1 MTDNLDLVGR
11 AAMEHLS
18 LKHAARERAL
28 PKSRAAIRYCANS
41 IRATHRQE
49 FRVAEEL
56 ASQAYALLVEMSNDL
71 RDYQD
76 VFYAGF
82 VQDAQKEYAEAV
94 TFAALVQHRP
104 LPTAS
109 ELSIGWAAY
118 LNGLG
123 ETVGEL
129 RRHLLDQLRH
139 ITIESESESVVP
151 RFIVGNSDNDQLRHG
166 TIESCESLLDHMDD
180 IYALLTTI
188 DFPDAVTSGLRRTT
202 DAARGVLE
210 KTRGDLT
217 TAVGQAQLQQT
228 MRALQQELHHPL
240 PPIA

>member
-1 MTDNLDLVGR
+1 MDNLDLMGQ
-11 AAMEHLS
+11 AAIQHLS

-49 FRVAEEL
+49 FHIAEEL
-56 ASQAYALLVEMSNDL
+56 AAQASALLTEMSTDL
-71 RDYQD
+71 RDHQD

-94 TFAALVQHRP
+94 TFAALVQQRP

-109 ELSIGWAAY
+109 ELSISWSAY

-123 ETVGEL
+123 EAVGEL
-129 RRHLLDQLRH
+129 RRYILDQLRH
-139 ITIESESESVVP
+139 GSFE
-151 RFIVGNSDNDQLRHG
+151 R
-166 TIESCESLLDHMDD
+166 CESLLDIMDD

-188 DFPDAVTSGLRRTT
+188 DFPDAVTAGLRRTT
-202 DAARGVLE
+202 DATRGILE

-217 TAVGQAQLQQT
+217 TAVGQAQLQRA
-228 MRALQQELHHPL
+228 MLALQQELHHPP
-240 PPIA
+240 PPIAY

>member
-1 MTDNLDLVGR
+1 MLMTDNLDLVGR

-129 RRHLLDQLRH
+129 RRHIL
-139 ITIESESESVVP
+139 
-151 RFIVGNSDNDQLRHG
+151 DQLRHG
-166 TIESCESLLDHMDD
+166 TIENCESLLDHMDD

-217 TAVGQAQLQQT
+217 TAVGQAQLQQA

-240 PPIA
+240 PPIVS